1 MKVIGWIGS
10 LLEIAFFLNTFK
22 NIIELNPE
30 LQKLNPIVSYW
41 LGFTVLTGFWEL
53 VYISNRKEINA
64 YSNILVLNDKSVWTN
79 KYSISMVLPWNLA
92 KLFYAEYGAWADREY
107 KSYSDDW
114 SLTVEG
120 SHCGVCGFFSLLA
133 LWSQASSDFDNYYLA
148 MAVAMGSQFMNS
160 LLYMISYFNQVHNKH
175 NVNYD
180 RPDFPSGKYLLAR
193 PFMYINYLWL
203 LFPAYA
209 ILLYVKI

>member
-79 KYSISMVLPWNLA
+79 KYSISMVLP
-92 KLFYAEYGAWADREY
+92 
-107 KSYSDDW
+107 
-114 SLTVEG
+114 
-120 SHCGVCGFFSLLA
+120 
-133 LWSQASSDFDNYYLA
+133 
-148 MAVAMGSQFMNS
+148 
-160 LLYMISYFNQVHNKH
+160 
-175 NVNYD
+175 
-180 RPDFPSGKYLLAR
+180 
-193 PFMYINYLWL
+193 
-203 LFPAYA
+203 
-209 ILLYVKI
+209 